1 MLENFYFSQI
11 AIGWKTNRCCRNF
24 ESFLPSIDNFF
35 FDDSSSEFAN
45 NRSRASSSLSSRDT
59 VRNVD
64 IFFNYFHS

>member
-1 MLENFYFSQI
+1 MENFDISQR

-24 ESFLPSIDNFF
+24 ASFLPSIDNFF
-35 FDDSSSEFAN
+35 FDDCSSEFAN

-64 IFFNYFHS
+64 ILFIYFHS